1 MATRNKKGKVH
12 GIFKSEF
19 HISFFHKPSMEETDI
34 YYYIVLEDSVFIKM
48 RLLYGIV
55 LIIDELY
62 PLTTS
67 YISPLYERIFNL
79 LKTQTAVTV
88 IVSLIG
94 NAAEFRQT
102 CIKFDAPIIDDD
114 RFIGCA
120 SNFYTKYKN
129 YCGNNVERYGFFLI
143 ALKDE
148 TFAVI
153 ESNSY
158 DDTINEEKPVEI
170 KKEVEVIPNK
180 PQQEEKPKDKTEPN
194 NVQTNIHPIIRDL
207 VKKIETTKFGTME
220 VLFNDG
226 IYSLKS
232 PNINM
237 SIELIIFEYTIQV
250 NPIASNSVGDIMD
263 MVRILKDISI
273 GCHAKLYFVNM
284 SDSDISYSLLSMEY
298 QKVRYFPSELKNTFV
313 NPRLQAYFIG

>member
-1 MATRNKKGKVH
+1 
-12 GIFKSEF
+12 
-19 HISFFHKPSMEETDI
+19 MEETDI

-48 RLLYGIV
+48 RLLYEIV

-102 CIKFDAPIIDDD
+102 CVKFDAPIIDDD

-129 YCGNNVERYGFFLI
+129 YCGNDVKRYGFFLI

-148 TFAVI
+148 TFTVI
-153 ESNSY
+153 ENKSNNSVIIE
-158 DDTINEEKPVEI
+158 DNHPTDIENESGIVS
-170 KKEVEVIPNK
+170 NK
-180 PQQEEKPKDKTEPN
+180 LYRSEELVTTTETTA
-194 NVQTNIHPIIRDL
+194 VQINIHPIIKDL
-207 VKKIETTKFGTME
+207 LKNIKTTKFGTMD
-220 VLFNDG
+220 VSFNDG
-226 IYSLKS
+226 VYALKS
-232 PNINM
+232 QNKDI
-237 SIELIIFEYTIQV
+237 SLELVIFDYTIQV
-250 NPIASNSVGDIMD
+250 NPIISNSVGDIMD
-263 MVRILKDISI
+263 IIRIIRDVSI
-273 GCHAKLYFVNM
+273 TCRTKLYFVNV
-284 SDSDISYSLLSMEY
+284 SESNISYPVLSMEY
-298 QKVRYFPSELKNTFV
+298 QEVKYFPPELKNTFV
-313 NPRLQAYFIG
+313 NPRLQVYFVG